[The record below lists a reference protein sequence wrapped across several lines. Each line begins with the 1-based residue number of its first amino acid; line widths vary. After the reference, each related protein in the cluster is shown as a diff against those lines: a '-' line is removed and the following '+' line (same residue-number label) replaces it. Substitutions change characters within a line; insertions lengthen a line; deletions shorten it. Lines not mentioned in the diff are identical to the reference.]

1 MDGSNEE
8 SDEAK
13 EEIMPLGQRDSRRQ
27 RKQLRFLEVEEN
39 EEEKQSK
46 SPTSF
51 KPPGRA
57 SRFLSICEPS
67 LELPGASL
75 SRLRQLHSQRLND
88 QDSSLSEEIPDE
100 VFDKIPFKY
109 NQHLK

>member
-13 EEIMPLGQRDSRRQ
+13 EDIMPLRQRDSRRQ
-27 RKQLRFLEVEEN
+27 RKQLRFSGVEEN

-75 SRLRQLHSQRLND
+75 ARLRQLHSQSIND
-88 QDSSLSEEIPDE
+88 QDSSEIPDE